1 MDDREYRKERRK
13 QRRAEHF
20 PPDAACIIC
29 GESDLCCLE
38 WHHVAGV
45 DFSGD
50 QVVVCRNCHRK
61 LSDKQKDHP
70 PTLAEVPT
78 RTECEGRKL
87 LGIAD
92 IMELLHNPFE
102 LVELV
107 RRTGLDLIERGQLFN
122 QPEDGDQP

>member
-1 MDDREYRKERRK
+1 MDDREYRKEHRK

-20 PPDAACIIC
+20 PPDAACIVC

-38 WHHVAGV
+38 RHHVAGV
-45 DFSGD
+45 GFGDD

-70 PTLAEVPT
+70 RLLAKAPT

-92 IMELLHNPFE
+92 IMELLRNPPE

-107 RRTGLDLIERGQLFN
+107 RKTGLDLIERGQLFN
-122 QPEDGDQP
+122 HSDDGQQP